1 MAGKTDGSST
11 DHHHDSARRDR
22 ERRRRGSIASEFC
35 EGACR
40 TRNQNPD
47 GTSGAGINWERVDGD
62 MRLRLVSYLIQAI
75 ALPHLVAQG
84 HSSLAS
90 LRGYTGL
97 VNPKQSTSSH
107 AAHR

>member
-40 TRNQNPD
+40 PRNQNPD
-47 GTSGAGINWERVDGD
+47 STSGAGINWERVDGD
-62 MRLRLVSYLIQAI
+62 MRLRLVSYLIHQ
-75 ALPHLVAQG
+75 P
-84 HSSLAS
+84 SSFSSSGTLEFGILAW
-90 LRGYTGL
+90 LNRAGQT
-97 VNPKQSTSSH
+97 
-107 AAHR
+107 